1 MSAVTV
7 RRRSS
12 HDIKCIVFKNNY
24 SRLKEGFDS
33 AGCSIKGFLYSK
45 SVISAETRD
54 STDMNK
60 VLAGVEVKLK
70 FAEDTWDTLLSG
82 MIQPPLD
89 SLSFD
94 LATELASHLSMTPP
108 TSLQIQSEASDCTE
122 DSGCGGSTSIR
133 EYSNYPSSHFPH
145 PSDSSDISITSPITY
160 PANSPAT
167 SVTGHINSPRNGN
180 GDSFTTSCRASS
192 LDNDSSDG
200 LHSSCEI
207 SEPLKADS
215 GYESPSTKDPKV
227 APITASQMTVS
238 KSEFVHAQQSTASH
252 LTEPDSA
259 PTVDI
264 LRHRIANLE
273 MENNHLRFKKK
284 QVIDEIKDLEEDNS
298 LLSKGWKDDQQL
310 LEFKCQQVARDNEIL
325 ERKQEDIRRLMNDN
339 QQLKKDLRDSLSQ
352 QNLLTQAND
361 ELRCRIQ
368 LAERSTS
375 LSAITID
382 HLKQDISDRDKII
395 EDLRK
400 DVSSYRN
407 WYSAFSESCK
417 SDESSSELKEA
428 YLSLPRTENS

>member
-1 MSAVTV
+1 MSAV

-12 HDIKCIVFKNNY
+12 HEIKCIVFKNNY

-33 AGCSIKGFLYSK
+33 AGGSIKGFLYSK
-45 SVISAETRD
+45 SVINSEMRD

-82 MIQPPLD
+82 MSQPPLD

-94 LATELASHLSMTPP
+94 LETELATRLSVAPQAP

-122 DSGCGGSTSIR
+122 DSGCGGSTSIK

-145 PSDSSDISITSPITY
+145 PSDNSDISITSPITY

-167 SVTGHINSPRNGN
+167 SVTGHINLPRNGN
-180 GDSFTTSCRASS
+180 GESFPASCRASS

-200 LHSSCEI
+200 LQSSYETN
-207 SEPLKADS
+207 EPLKADS

-227 APITASQMTVS
+227 TPVTVSQTTAS
-238 KSEFVHAQQSTASH
+238 KSEFVHAQQSTTSH
-252 LTEPDSA
+252 LNEPDSA
-259 PTVDI
+259 PTIEI
-264 LRHRIANLE
+264 LRHRIASLE

-325 ERKQEDIRRLMNDN
+325 ERKQEDIRRLMNEN
-339 QQLKKDLRDSLSQ
+339 RQLKKELRDSLSQ
-352 QNLLTQAND
+352 QKLLAEANG
-361 ELRCRIQ
+361 ELTCRIQ

-382 HLKQDISDRDKII
+382 HLKQDIADRDKII

-400 DVSSYRN
+400 EVLSYRN
-407 WYSAFSESCK
+407 WYSAFGESCK
-417 SDESSSELKEA
+417 SDESFTELKET

>member
-1 MSAVTV
+1 MSAL

-12 HDIKCIVFKNNY
+12 HEIKCIVFKNNY

-45 SVISAETRD
+45 SVINSEMRD

-94 LATELASHLSMTPP
+94 LETELASHLSMSPP
-108 TSLQIQSEASDCTE
+108 TSLQIQSETSDRTE
-122 DSGCGGSTSIR
+122 DSGCGGSTSIK
-133 EYSNYPSSHFPH
+133 EYCNYPSSHFPH
-145 PSDSSDISITSPITY
+145 PSDNSDISITSPIAY

-180 GDSFTTSCRASS
+180 GDSFTTSCRTSS
-192 LDNDSSDG
+192 LDNNDSSDG

-227 APITASQMTVS
+227 APVTASQTIAS

-252 LTEPDSA
+252 LTEPDSG

-264 LRHRIANLE
+264 LRHRIASLE
-273 MENNHLRFKKK
+273 MKNNHLRFEKK

-325 ERKQEDIRRLMNDN
+325 ERKQEDIRRLMNAN
-339 QQLKKDLRDSLSQ
+339 QQLKKELRDSLSQ
-352 QNLLTQAND
+352 QSLLAQANE
-361 ELRCRIQ
+361 ELSCRIQ

-382 HLKQDISDRDKII
+382 HLKQDIADRDKVI

-400 DVSSYRN
+400 EVLSYRN

-417 SDESSSELKEA
+417 SDESTSELKDT
-428 YLSLPRTENS
+428 YLSLLRTENS